1 MTIPRRR
8 LLQIAASAGV
18 LAAAP
23 PKGTPPEIVERLHKE
38 INVVRFAGLKA
49 ERSPQPP
56 DAAHAK
62 TYMIGSGA
70 QLRE

>member
-1 MTIPRRR
+1 
-8 LLQIAASAGV
+8 V
-18 LAAAP
+18 P
-23 PKGTPPEIVERLHKE
+23 PKGAPPEIVERLHKE

-49 ERSPQPP
+49 EWSPQPP